1 MLLAMVLIGA
11 QALEARWE
19 VRSELGRCRLA
30 TAPGNATG
38 SSLSFETRPLSPD
51 VSITAAI
58 AGRQPR
64 REVPA
69 TIMFGS
75 SGPTQSATYY
85 PATDQP
91 KKPAYIKTD
100 WATLRRLAEHET
112 FSISVNGAPSAR
124 FSTKNLSAGIDAM
137 DRCRATILR
146 TMRYVADAKTPE
158 PAGGWEDGSGDW
170 IRKEDFPT
178 KLFDAQRNT
187 AALIAWIVGKDG
199 RIRNCTPLVPSGEP
213 ILDTAACEALTRR
226 AKFAPPLDPSGK
238 PTEIFG
244 SRIIRYGS

>member
-1 MLLAMVLIGA
+1 MLLAMVLVAA
-11 QALEARWE
+11 QPLEARWE

-30 TAPGNATG
+30 AVPENATG
-38 SSLSFETRPLSPD
+38 NGLSFETRPLSED
-51 VSITAAI
+51 VSISAPI

-75 SGPTQSATYY
+75 SGATQSATFY
-85 PATDQP
+85 PATEQLN
-91 KKPAYIKTD
+91 KPAYVKTD
-100 WATLRRLAEHET
+100 WATLRRLAKHET
-112 FSISVNGAPSAR
+112 FSIAVNGVTSSTFP
-124 FSTKNLSAGIDAM
+124 TKNLSAGIEAM
-137 DRCRATILR
+137 DRCRTTILR
-146 TMRYVADAKTPE
+146 KMQYVAGAETPE

-178 KLFDAQRNT
+178 KLFNVQRNT